1 MPRLRCQRSKAP
13 VRPLSGK
20 NEPEG
25 NLLVDRG
32 VLIGPL
38 EVTLR
43 KSPAR
48 CEAFPPIS
56 RVGGPRG
63 ERGFRG
69 GYAATPRRGP
79 TG

>member
-48 CEAFPPIS
+48 CGAFLFQTAIVVPFRTRRIS
-56 RVGGPRG
+56 ALRLI
-63 ERGFRG
+63 
-69 GYAATPRRGP
+69 A
-79 TG
+79 